1 MAELIAT
8 NLSKEYPQ
16 KSALKD
22 VNLHINKGK
31 IYTIIGPN
39 GSGKSTLLK
48 LLTRQMK
55 PTTGEIFLG
64 EKDINSYS
72 VKELSKKIALLS
84 QHVPEVDLTV
94 KDLVSYG
101 RAPYQKMFFSRTE
114 EADKKAIHF
123 ALKETNLLD
132 YEEKLVQNL
141 SGGERQRAWIALA
154 LAQEPEVLFLD
165 EPTTYLDIEHQLEVM
180 EVVKR
185 LNEDHGVTIIMILHD
200 LNHAATYSDE
210 IIVLQSGSVYATG
223 EPREVMTTKMFV
235 DVFNVHAKALVDEE
249 DGSIMYSLKGLVT

>member
-16 KSALKD
+16 KHALKD
-22 VNLHINKGK
+22 VSLQINKGK

-55 PTTGEIFLG
+55 PTIGSISLG
-64 EKDINSYS
+64 GIDLYSYS
-72 VKELSKKIALLS
+72 VKALSKKIALLS
-84 QHVPEVDLTV
+84 QHVPDVDLTV
-94 KDLVSYG
+94 KELVSYG
-101 RAPYQKMFFSRTE
+101 RAPHQSMFFSRTTE
-114 EADKKAIHF
+114 KDKKAIHF
-123 ALKETNLLD
+123 ALEETNLLE
-132 YEEKLVQNL
+132 YEDKLVQNL

-165 EPTTYLDIEHQLEVM
+165 EPTTFLDIAHQLEVM

-185 LNEDHGVTIIMILHD
+185 LNEEHNVTIIMILHD

-210 IIVLQSGSVYATG
+210 IIVLKSGSVYATG
-223 EPREVMTTKMFV
+223 SPDEVMTPQMFL
-235 DVFNVHAKALVDEE
+235 DVFNVKAKPLVDEE
-249 DGSIMYSLKGLVT
+249 DQSVIYSLKGLVN